1 MTRDDFDYAL
11 ENTRVILAP
20 ERQIATFGS
29 TSFNFYLI
37 SELMDRVDQVRIRNG
52 RIHAERPQ
60 ILTPEHYCRLLL
72 EGFGEKAERYIDQLR
87 EHARSMAVLRY
98 GFQFRKTDL
107 SEQTL
112 RDSIDSVINR
122 TRRKVESKNE
132 SLSAVIHGVDDAWEV
147 CLLKFTIDLVERS
160 SGNNLGDFR
169 KRGLIWPHRVHRLFP
184 QTSSIVMLAK
194 SKHLFVFQMQAAKD
208 MNRDSSTPLR
218 SAQNDKNKSV
228 ERFRVS
234 NLGDFRKRGLI

>member
-1 MTRDDFDYAL
+1 MTKADFEYAI
-11 ENTRVILAP
+11 ENTHVIGAP
-20 ERQIATFGS
+20 ERRIA
-29 TSFNFYLI
+29 
-37 SELMDRVDQVRIRNG
+37 ELKDRVDQVRIRNG
-52 RIHAERPQ
+52 KIHAERPQ

-87 EHARSMAVLRY
+87 EHARNMAVLRY

-112 RDSIDSVINR
+112 RDSLDSVINR

-169 KRGLIWPHRVHRLFP
+169 KRGLI
-184 QTSSIVMLAK
+184 
-194 SKHLFVFQMQAAKD
+194 
-208 MNRDSSTPLR
+208 
-218 SAQNDKNKSV
+218 
-228 ERFRVS
+228 
-234 NLGDFRKRGLI
+234 

>member
-1 MTRDDFDYAL
+1 MTRDDFDYAI
-11 ENTRVILAP
+11 ENTHVIVAP
-20 ERQIATFGS
+20 EQQIATFGS
-29 TSFNFYLI
+29 TSFDFYLI
-37 SELMDRVDQVRIRNG
+37 SELMDRVDQVRVRNG
-52 RIHAERPQ
+52 KIHAERPQ

-87 EHARSMAVLRY
+87 EHARNMAVLRY

-122 TRRKVESKNE
+122 NRRKVESKSE

-169 KRGLIWPHRVHRLFP
+169 KRGLIKPPTRVAESRL
-184 QTSSIVMLAK
+184 TARVNMRA
-194 SKHLFVFQMQAAKD
+194 
-208 MNRDSSTPLR
+208 
-218 SAQNDKNKSV
+218 DKCACA
-228 ERFRVS
+228 
-234 NLGDFRKRGLI
+234 G

>member
-1 MTRDDFDYAL
+1 MAMTRDDFDYAI
-11 ENTRVILAP
+11 ENTRVIVAP

-29 TSFNFYLI
+29 TSFDFYLI
-37 SELMDRVDQVRIRNG
+37 SELMDRVDQVRVRNG
-52 RIHAERPQ
+52 KIHAERPQ

-122 TRRKVESKNE
+122 TRRKVESKSE
-132 SLSAVIHGVDDAWEV
+132 SLTAVIHGVDDAWEV

-160 SGNNLGDFR
+160 SDNNLGDFR
-169 KRGLIWPHRVHRLFP
+169 KRGLI
-184 QTSSIVMLAK
+184 
-194 SKHLFVFQMQAAKD
+194 
-208 MNRDSSTPLR
+208 
-218 SAQNDKNKSV
+218 
-228 ERFRVS
+228 
-234 NLGDFRKRGLI
+234 